1 MPVRAIRA
9 LWGDLQALHPRLRLA
24 NAVLFFLPHFA
35 MNRLRTAI
43 YRRICGIQIGAGT
56 IIMGTM
62 QLAGGG
68 PILRRLRIGE
78 QCQITTPFYAD
89 LNAEITIGNRVA
101 VAHHVVLITTDHDF
115 SSSHRRSGPTRY
127 APIVLEDGCWIGARV
142 TILPGVTVGRS
153 SVVAAGAVVTSDV
166 PPNTLVGGVP
176 ARRIKTLSDEAP

>member
-1 MPVRAIRA
+1 VRAFRA

-24 NAVLFFLPHFA
+24 NAMLFFLPHFA

-43 YRRICGIQIGAGT
+43 YRRICGMDIGAGT

-68 PILRRLRIGE
+68 PILKRLHIGE
-78 QCQITTPFYAD
+78 NCQITTPFYAD
-89 LNAEITIGNRVA
+89 LNAEIRIGDRVA

-115 SSSHRRSGPTRY
+115 RSPHRRSGPTRY

-142 TILPGVTVGRS
+142 TILPGVKVGRG

-166 PPNTLVGGVP
+166 PPNALVGGVP
-176 ARRIKTLSDEAP
+176 AKLIKTLPDSAP